1 MNAKIIIVGILTA
14 LLFFLPAVIADYN
27 WETGKTGISVS
38 SATFDIND
46 VVYFPIQTLTPG
58 NSTYVNITL
67 PGNLANFSAD
77 ETMLNLQVEEGGT
90 LYYNF
95 TVNGVTSTYWNS
107 TTTGTIHWS
116 LANWTDQGVDNTST
130 YLNITVDNWNPSGDN
145 ATMLSI
151 TLVADD
157 GVLTDTTIF
166 GTMQERIST
175 TPEILVNRTDSY
187 YVVHDRIK
195 VTNNYLFN
203 LTYVNATIT
212 YPSIAV
218 SQGSN
223 TLVWHNVIKNGGYK
237 YAQVGYQ
244 KQGPWV
250 KDIDSVETGNLHNIT
265 TQVRAYE
272 DLDNVT
278 WVIDPTSD
286 EYSEYFTNLNY
297 NTLEIT
303 RGSTE
308 IAWEQEDGNI
318 VIENLSLDSGT
329 NTYTFTYTEAAI
341 PPTPGP
347 TPSWYEQTIAGIPL
361 WVILLITIIVLVLI
375 VVMVSERK

>member
-67 PGNLANFSAD
+67 PGNLANFTSD
-77 ETMLNLQVEEGGT
+77 QTLLNIQAEAGGT
-90 LYYNF
+90 FYYNF
-95 TVNGVTSTYWNS
+95 TVNGVSSSYWNS
-107 TTTGTIHWS
+107 STSGTTHWS
-116 LANWTDQGVDNTST
+116 LGNWTEQGVDDTAT
-130 YLNITVDNWNPSGDN
+130 YLNITIENWNASGDDSS
-145 ATMLSI
+145 MLSI

-157 GVLTDTTIF
+157 GVLTDTSIF

-175 TPEILVNRTDSY
+175 TPKVLVNLTDSY

-195 VTNNYLFN
+195 VTNNYEFN

-237 YAQVGYQ
+237 YAEVGYQ

-250 KDIDSVETGNLHNIT
+250 RDIDAVESGNTHNIT
-265 TQVRAYE
+265 IEVRAYE
-272 DLDNVT
+272 DIDNAT
-278 WVIDPTSD
+278 WTIDPTSE

-297 NTLEIT
+297 DTLEIT

-318 VIENLSLDSGT
+318 VIDDLSLDSGT
-329 NTYTFTYTEAAI
+329 NTYIFTYTEEVA
-341 PPTPGP
+341 PTPTAVP
-347 TPSWYEQTIAGIPL
+347 LPWYQQTIAGIPVWAIL
-361 WVILLITIIVLVLI
+361 VIAVLA
-375 VVMVSERK
+375 VVAILVIASKK

>member
-95 TVNGVTSTYWNS
+95 TVNGVTSTYWNN

-145 ATMLSI
+145 SSVLSI

-157 GVLTDTTIF
+157 GVLTDTSIF

-175 TPEILVNRTDSY
+175 TPKVLVNLTDSY

-195 VTNNYLFN
+195 VTNNYEFN

-237 YAQVGYQ
+237 YAEVGYQ

-250 KDIDSVETGNLHNIT
+250 RDIDAVESGNTHNIT
-265 TQVRAYE
+265 IEVRAYE
-272 DLDNVT
+272 DIDNAT
-278 WVIDPTSD
+278 WTIDPTSE

-297 NTLEIT
+297 DTLEIT

-308 IAWEQEDGNI
+308 ITWEQEDGNI
-318 VIENLSLDSGT
+318 VIEDLSLDSGT
-329 NTYTFTYTEAAI
+329 NTYVFTYTEEVA
-341 PPTPGP
+341 PTPTAVP
-347 TPSWYEQTIAGIPL
+347 LPWYQQTIAGIPV
-361 WVILLITIIVLVLI
+361 WVILVIAVLA
-375 VVMVSERK
+375 VVAILVIASKK

>member
-145 ATMLSI
+145 SSVLSI

-157 GVLTDTTIF
+157 GVLTDTSIF

-175 TPEILVNRTDSY
+175 TPKVLVNLTDSY

-195 VTNNYLFN
+195 VTNNYEFN

-218 SQGSN
+218 SQGST
-223 TLVWHNVIKNGGYK
+223 TLVWSSVTKNGGYK
-237 YAQVGYQ
+237 YAEVGYQ

-250 KDIDSVETGNLHNIT
+250 RDIDAVESGNTHNIT
-265 TQVRAYE
+265 IEVRAYE
-272 DLDNVT
+272 DIDNAT
-278 WVIDPTSD
+278 WTIDPTSE

-297 NTLEIT
+297 DTLEIT

-308 IAWEQEDGNI
+308 ITWEQEDGNI
-318 VIENLSLDSGT
+318 VIDDLSLDSGT
-329 NTYTFTYTEAAI
+329 NTYMFTYTEEVAL
-341 PPTPGP
+341 PPTAVPLP
-347 TPSWYEQTIAGIPL
+347 WYQQTIAGIPVWAIL
-361 WVILLITIIVLVLI
+361 VIAVLA
-375 VVMVSERK
+375 VVAILVIASKK